1 MKGQF
6 EILRN
11 STRFFKEALY
21 PFASVKTHLLSL
33 LQHRGMTYRE
43 DHLQTV
49 RFCSL
54 MPLRSIPAKVIALLG
69 MQEGDFPR

>member
-1 MKGQF
+1 
-6 EILRN
+6 
-11 STRFFKEALY
+11 
-21 PFASVKTHLLSL
+21 
-33 LQHRGMTYRE
+33 MTYRE

-69 MQEGDFPR
+69 MQEGAFPRSDHHSSLNFMIGK